1 MKTKIE
7 AGKIALGAGTNMV
20 ITTGA
25 VMHPLRA
32 IAEGSKVTWFL
43 ASQDPVT
50 AKKRWIAGQL
60 EPRGAITIDAGAEKA
75 LLSGKS
81 LLPAGVMRIDGTFDR
96 GDAVILR
103 SAEGREL
110 GRGLVAYPKA
120 EAERIIGKRSADI
133 EAILGYNGGDE
144 LVHRDDMALSRK

>member
-1 MKTKIE
+1 
-7 AGKIALGAGTNMV
+7 
-20 ITTGA
+20 
-25 VMHPLRA
+25 
-32 IAEGSKVTWFL
+32 
-43 ASQDPVT
+43 
-50 AKKRWIAGQL
+50 
-60 EPRGAITIDAGAEKA
+60 
-75 LLSGKS
+75 
-81 LLPAGVMRIDGTFDR
+81 MRIDGTFDR